1 MRRPALA
8 VSLLL
13 APLAL
18 VCALGFWGYTYDDG
32 YITYRYARN
41 LAEGRG
47 LVYNPG
53 ERVLGTSAPGYAAL
67 LGALAA
73 AGRPLGL
80 GVEDAGSALF
90 FASLVGLAALLARR
104 GAVLAPAL
112 FGSLALISRFD
123 LELEGCE
130 TLPALTLLVAAFRL
144 SWDREW
150 PVAAGL
156 LGALAASFR
165 LDSGLALAALGLL
178 LWWRSR
184 RFPWRFALAG
194 LAGLAAVALALTAYY
209 GSFVPATLAA
219 KRAELALAAPGYGAA
234 QWAWLGRIYGEAGA
248 LALLALAGAGVA
260 LGWSRWRGERPALAA
275 AAGWLAAH
283 ELFYR
288 AVGVPFSPWYHVHLF
303 HALLALA
310 VFGALALGGRAL
322 ALAAGGAM
330 APRAALAALLLLPL
344 LLPSFRFVTTGWREP
359 PDPRV
364 RLYRDVAR
372 AADRCAAHGGPI
384 AAVEIGALGFA
395 TERPV
400 LDLVGLVDPGLRRA
414 RVAGEL
420 AAAAL
425 ARRPDFL
432 VDHPTFAEPYW
443 SPILDTGEVRE
454 RFRTVGWF
462 QRPEYPL
469 TVRLL
474 ARRGVCAEPAVA
486 P

>member
-1 MRRPALA
+1 VLFG
-8 VSLLL
+8 LL
-13 APLAL
+13 AL
-18 VCALGFWGYTYDDG
+18 
-32 YITYRYARN
+32 
-41 LAEGRG
+41 
-47 LVYNPG
+47 
-53 ERVLGTSAPGYAAL
+53 S
-67 LGALAA
+67 
-73 AGRPLGL
+73 
-80 GVEDAGSALF
+80 
-90 FASLVGLAALLARR
+90 
-104 GAVLAPAL
+104 
-112 FGSLALISRFD
+112 SRFD

-144 SWDREW
+144 AWDRER
-150 PVAAGL
+150 PAAAGAI
-156 LGALAASFR
+156 GALAASFR

-194 LAGLAAVALALTAYY
+194 LAGLAAAAGALTAYY

-219 KRAELALAAPGYGAA
+219 KRAELALASAGYGAA
-234 QWAWLGRIYGEAGA
+234 QWDWLERIYGEAGA
-248 LALLALAGAGVA
+248 LALLALAGAGAA

-310 VFGALALGGRAL
+310 VYGALALGGRGAAL
-322 ALAAGGAM
+322 ASRALAGGGA
-330 APRAALAALLLLPL
+330 APPRAALAALLLLPL
-344 LLPSFRFVTTGWREP
+344 LVPSLRFVVTGWRQP

-372 AADRCAAHGGPI
+372 AADRCAPRGGPI

-414 RVAGEL
+414 RAAGGL

-443 SPILDTGEVRE
+443 SPILGSEEVGE

-469 TVRLL
+469 VVRLL
-474 ARRGVCAEPAVA
+474 ARRGVCVEAAEA